1 MQSSKPPDRIIEG
14 LEADVYHLL
23 WAKDHEFEA
32 QTIGTMNKNR
42 PFMKPTAVY
51 NKRKWTNDTGLGK
64 GLLDLQSHARA
75 LRVKWALRYLDPS
88 EGQWRI
94 ILDTWLGRYKPGR
107 ACIILNTPL
116 ERLFRHQDKENHGD
130 SYLLEFWKESIIDLR
145 ELELKRRKTS
155 PLGAESQPLWNNSIN
170 DVNPN
175 TKFRKVWRALN
186 TETVGHLT
194 IDNHERYT
202 REENEAALEKYKC
215 DTIEGTII
223 FKGPRYVTTDVLD
236 SFDEICDSLPKEW
249 LLPPLT
255 QKHLDRP
262 CEGEWWGQRDALA
275 LLQKKPE
282 PI

>member
-1 MQSSKPPDRIIEG
+1 M
-14 LEADVYHLL
+14 
-23 WAKDHEFEA
+23 
-32 QTIGTMNKNR
+32 
-42 PFMKPTAVY
+42 
-51 NKRKWTNDTGLGK
+51 
-64 GLLDLQSHARA
+64 
-75 LRVKWALRYLDPS
+75 
-88 EGQWRI
+88 
-94 ILDTWLGRYKPGR
+94 
-107 ACIILNTPL
+107 
-116 ERLFRHQDKENHGD
+116 
-130 SYLLEFWKESIIDLR
+130 
-145 ELELKRRKTS
+145 
-155 PLGAESQPLWNNSIN
+155 N

-194 IDNHERYT
+194 NDNHERYT

-223 FKGPRYVTTDVLD
+223 LKGARNVTTEALD

-275 LLQKKPE
+275 LLQTKTRTNIELLPAIRKSDEIPQGHGE
-282 PI
+282 EEEQTSAVQGCLLRGERRNNLPTLRRRKR